1 MRLRFPRTALQLK
14 SPTLP
19 ARLPIWQG
27 HGTIDAVI
35 DVSYGR
41 KLRDFLRSPEL
52 ALSGGD
58 EIEYKEYE
66 GLEHSASPEELDDLT
81 VWLRRVLPEATEAP
95 PCPRATL

>member
-27 HGTIDAVI
+27 HGTI
-35 DVSYGR
+35 
-41 KLRDFLRSPEL
+41 EL

-81 VWLRRVLPEATEAP
+81 DWLRRVLPEATEAP